1 MENTSVGDLQKEINK
16 EGFDTDKEIKIV
28 RVQYFRK
35 KNKLRIILKSI
46 GNFTKEKEDYIKN
59 ILKKRFSMVE
69 DFEIICYKDL
79 SNITLEE
86 LSKKILGRYSEFS
99 FFFCPYCKGLSFKI

>member
-35 KNKLRIILKSI
+35 KNK
-46 GNFTKEKEDYIKN
+46 TKN
-59 ILKKRFSMVE
+59 
-69 DFEIICYKDL
+69 
-79 SNITLEE
+79 NN
-86 LSKKILGRYSEFS
+86 
-99 FFFCPYCKGLSFKI
+99 